1 MSFKDIQ
8 KAIVENNLTKVKK
21 LVKANPRILGIKSE
35 SGETPLY
42 VAIYEGHLEII
53 QYLVDNG
60 ADIDDTYNGES
71 ALYITCKHGSHRE
84 ISIEIIEYL
93 LDVVESDEDEYDED
107 KYINKKG
114 KKGYFTLYIAC
125 DKGDHDIVNL
135 LLERGADINQA
146 TDDGTTALII
156 AVQENKDNSHLEI
169 IETLLQAGANTGA
182 EDNED
187 NTALHY
193 AEENDDAEV
202 IELLEQYPPQSPSP
216 SPSPSSSPSPSPS
229 PIKSKSF
236 SVGSVEP
243 ALLDVVEVNKSQI
256 PETAEDFINMEDVNI
271 VDFLAEND
279 KNMIIKVHNSFYA
292 IGGEDIKTH
301 FLTGKQKNKY
311 IYYPCKRAL
320 PPPSLAVGK
329 NDVYMDKPLFS
340 ASYLA
345 PIADFILLKEL
356 FAMFESKNKYFEII
370 TSSDVEDIPATA
382 TAQMFTKNA
391 YTVGANHCQE
401 GKAAKIFKVKMINIV
416 EPKEKSV
423 AKKRRTRKARVKIF
437 HLKKSSVSKR
447 KTANNK
453 ISVKKRKS
461 VNKK

>member
-8 KAIVENNLTKVKK
+8 KAVVENNLTKVKN

-42 VAIYEGHLEII
+42 VAIYEGHLDII
-53 QYLVDNG
+53 KYLVDNG

-71 ALYITCKHGSHRE
+71 ALYVTCKHGSHRE

-93 LDVVESDEDEYDED
+93 LDVVESDEDEDDED

-146 TDDGTTALII
+146 TDDGTTELMA

-202 IELLEQYPPQSPSP
+202 IELIMQYPPQSPSP
-216 SPSPSSSPSPSPS
+216 S
-229 PIKSKSF
+229 KSKSF
-236 SVGSVEP
+236 SVGSVES
-243 ALLDVVEVNKSQI
+243 AVLDVVEVNKSQI
-256 PETAEDFINMEDVNI
+256 PEAAEDFINMEDVNI
-271 VDFLAEND
+271 AEFLAEND
-279 KNMIIKVHNSFYA
+279 KNRIIKVHNSFYA
-292 IGGEDIKTH
+292 VGGEDIKTH
-301 FLTGKQKNKY
+301 FLTGKQKNNY
-311 IYYPCKRAL
+311 VYYPCKRAL
-320 PPPSLAVGK
+320 PPPALGVSK
-329 NDVYMDKPLFS
+329 NDVHMDKPLFS

-345 PIADFILLKEL
+345 GVLSDFVLLKEVM
-356 FAMFESKNKYFEII
+356 AMLESKNKYFEINTI
-370 TSSDVEDIPATA
+370 YEVQDIPATA
-382 TAQMFTKNA
+382 TAQMFTTNA
-391 YTVGANHCQE
+391 NAVSANHCQE
-401 GKAAKIFKVKMINIV
+401 GKAAKIFKIKMINIV
-416 EPKEKSV
+416 EPK
-423 AKKRRTRKARVKIF
+423 AKKRRTRKARVKTF
-437 HLKKSSVSKR
+437 HLKKSSISKR
-447 KTANNK
+447 KTAN
-453 ISVKKRKS
+453 KKRKT

>member
-8 KAIVENNLTKVKK
+8 KAIVENNLTKVKN

-71 ALYITCKHGSHRE
+71 ALYVTCKHGTHRE
-84 ISIEIIEYL
+84 ITIEIIEYL
-93 LDVVESDEDEYDED
+93 LDVVESDEVESDED
-107 KYINKKG
+107 KYINQKG
-114 KKGYFTLYIAC
+114 KKGFFSLYIAC

-169 IETLLQAGANTGA
+169 IETLLKAGANTGA

-187 NTALHY
+187 NSALHY

-202 IELLEQYPPQSPSP
+202 IELLEQYPPQ
-216 SPSPSSSPSPSPS
+216 SPSPS

-416 EPKEKSV
+416 EPK

-437 HLKKSSVSKR
+437 HIKESSVSKR

>member
-8 KAIVENNLTKVKK
+8 KAVVENNLTKVKN

-42 VAIYEGHLEII
+42 VAIYEGHLDII
-53 QYLVDNG
+53 KYLVDNG

-71 ALYITCKHGSHRE
+71 ALYVTCKHGSHRE

-93 LDVVESDEDEYDED
+93 LDVVESDEDEDDED

-146 TDDGTTALII
+146 TDDGTTALMA

-202 IELLEQYPPQSPSP
+202 IELIMQYPPQSPSP
-216 SPSPSSSPSPSPS
+216 S
-229 PIKSKSF
+229 KSKSF
-236 SVGSVEP
+236 SVGSVES
-243 ALLDVVEVNKSQI
+243 AVLDVVEVNKSQI
-256 PETAEDFINMEDVNI
+256 PEAAEDFINMEDVNI
-271 VDFLAEND
+271 AEFLAEND
-279 KNMIIKVHNSFYA
+279 KNRIIKVHNSFYA
-292 IGGEDIKTH
+292 VGGEDIKTH
-301 FLTGKQKNKY
+301 FLTGKQKNNY
-311 IYYPCKRAL
+311 VYYPCKRAL
-320 PPPSLAVGK
+320 PPPALGVSK
-329 NDVYMDKPLFS
+329 NDVHMDKPLFS

-345 PIADFILLKEL
+345 GVLSDFVLLKEVM
-356 FAMFESKNKYFEII
+356 AMLESKNKYFEINTI
-370 TSSDVEDIPATA
+370 YEVQDIPATA
-382 TAQMFTKNA
+382 TAQMFTTNA
-391 YTVGANHCQE
+391 NAVSANHCQE
-401 GKAAKIFKVKMINIV
+401 GKAAKIFKIKMINIV
-416 EPKEKSV
+416 EPK
-423 AKKRRTRKARVKIF
+423 AKKRRTRKARVKTF
-437 HLKKSSVSKR
+437 HLKKSSISKR
-447 KTANNK
+447 KTAN
-453 ISVKKRKS
+453 KKRKT